1 MGSFS
6 IACCVSQQTIAER
19 DKCRIIAIKQSA
31 SYRKATL
38 ILPDGQEVER
48 YDANETACNPDSFWE
63 PVSTFFEAEYADYGR
78 VNLAMTDTT
87 RSSLLRFYGAVLSK
101 SPQVKASDDGRY
113 PAFELANFIREHT
126 PLLVGE
132 LLEKDTTP
140 RPNSAQRDKQ
150 LFAVWKYIW
159 NAMECGRLFM
169 LNLDQEPRPL
179 KFAVIH
185 EDVYQMLVQRSSSGT
200 NRNGDSR
207 EPVAYLT
214 RALADARAKSAE
226 RLEFIRNRR
235 KEKGQEDR
243 PNQSELD
250 ALSQSFFMADR
261 MREHFCRITSVS
273 AYPLTDVDAVTELV
287 LQLNEGKLTE
297 EQCLA
302 NLAPLLPPLY
312 AVAAMENLN
321 TRFHP
326 IVPADQDY
334 SNAIGKAYVEFVKEA
349 GKRVNRSRNVS
360 KYGEFF
366 SYELYCTNQA
376 CLDKLLD
383 EHLGWDMAIEVDR
396 VDEIRYHRDDAPT
409 VRVHLQATA
418 DMEYLCR
425 LLAEV
430 GDPLMRNTVRNLDV

>member
-38 ILPDGQEVER
+38 IMPGGQEVER
-48 YDANETACNPDSFWE
+48 YDANETVCNPDSFWE
-63 PVSTFFEAEYADYGR
+63 PVSTFIEAVYADYGR
-78 VNLAMTDTT
+78 FNLVMTDAT
-87 RSSLLRFYGAVLSK
+87 RNTLLQLYGEVLRK

-113 PAFELANFIREHT
+113 PAFELDNFIREHT

-132 LLEKDTTP
+132 MLEKNATP

-150 LFAVWKYIW
+150 LFSVWKYIW
-159 NAMECGRLFM
+159 NAMENGRLFM
-169 LNLDQEPRPL
+169 LNMDQEPRPL
-179 KFAVIH
+179 KFAVVH
-185 EDVYQMLVQRSSSGT
+185 EDVYQLLVQRSSSGT

-214 RALADARAKSAE
+214 RALADARAKGAE

-243 PNQSELD
+243 PNQPELD

-273 AYPLTDVDAVTELV
+273 AYALTDVDAVTELM
-287 LQLNEGKLTE
+287 LQLSENKLTE
-297 EQCLA
+297 EQCLTA
-302 NLAPLLPPLY
+302 LAPLLPPLY

-321 TRFHP
+321 LRFHP
-326 IVPADQDY
+326 IVTANQDY
-334 SNAIGKAYVEFVKEA
+334 SNAIGNAYVAFVSEA
-349 GKRVNRSRNVS
+349 GKRVNRSRNIS
-360 KYGEFF
+360 RYGEFV

-376 CLDKLLD
+376 CLDKLLA
-383 EHLGWDMAIEVDR
+383 EHMGWDMAIEVDS

-425 LLAEV
+425 LLAKV
-430 GDPLMRNTVRNLDV
+430 GDRLMLNTVQKLDV